1 MASGKDRNIVV
12 ARITDAFG
20 VRGQVK
26 IRTFTE
32 ESQTLLEFKNWI
44 VSGANLGER
53 SFEVVAAK
61 IQNNRII
68 ATFQGLTTREDAL
81 ELKGCEILIPLSALP
96 RLAPGN
102 YYWNE
107 LIGLTVANADG
118 TDLGAVKEIIE
129 TGANDVLVIHGEKTH
144 LIPYL
149 DSVIVEVDLN
159 QGTMRVDW
167 FEDF

>member
-20 VRGQVK
+20 VKGQVK

-32 ESQTLLEFKNWI
+32 ESQTLLEFKNWT
-44 VSGANLGER
+44 VSGIEIGER
-53 SFEVVAAK
+53 SFEVVAVK
-61 IQNNRII
+61 FQNNHVI
-68 ATFQGLTTREDAL
+68 ATFRGLTTREEAL

-96 RLAPGN
+96 QLPPGN

-118 TDLGAVKEIIE
+118 TDLGTVKEIIE
-129 TGANDVLVIHGEKTH
+129 TGANDVLVVHGEKTH

-167 FEDF
+167 FEEF

>member
-20 VRGQVK
+20 VKGQVK

-32 ESQTLLEFKNWI
+32 DSQTLLGFTNWV
-44 VSGANLGER
+44 VSGARLGER
-53 SFEVVAAK
+53 SFEVDAVK
-61 IQNNRII
+61 FHSSHII
-68 ATFQGLTTREDAL
+68 ATLRGLTTREEAL
-81 ELKGCEILIPLSALP
+81 ELKGSEILIPLSALP
-96 RLAPGN
+96 QLPPGD

-118 TDLGAVKEIIE
+118 TDLGTVKEIIE
-129 TGANDVLVIHGEKTH
+129 TGANDVLVVHGQKTH

-149 DSVIVEVDLN
+149 DSVIVGVDLD

-167 FEDF
+167 FEEF

>member
-44 VSGANLGER
+44 VSGAKLGER

-61 IQNNRII
+61 IQNNHVI

-118 TDLGAVKEIIE
+118 TDLGTVKEIIE
-129 TGANDVLVIHGEKTH
+129 TGANDVLVVHGEKTH

-149 DSVIVEVDLN
+149 DSVIVEVDLD

>member
-20 VRGQVK
+20 VKGQVK
-26 IRTFTE
+26 IRSFTE
-32 ESQTLLEFKNWI
+32 DSQTLLEFSNWI
-44 VSGANLGER
+44 VSNPKLGER

-61 IQNNRII
+61 FQSSHII
-68 ATFQGLTTREDAL
+68 AALQGLDNREEAL
-81 ELKGCEILIPLSALP
+81 ELKGSDILIPLSELP
-96 RLAPGN
+96 QLPPGT

-107 LIGLTVANADG
+107 LIGLTVSNTDG
-118 TDLGAVKEIIE
+118 KNFGTVMEIIA
-129 TGANDVLVIHGEKTH
+129 TGANDVLVVNGHKKH

-149 DSVIVEVDLN
+149 DSVIVDVDLDK
-159 QGTMRVDW
+159 GTMRVDW